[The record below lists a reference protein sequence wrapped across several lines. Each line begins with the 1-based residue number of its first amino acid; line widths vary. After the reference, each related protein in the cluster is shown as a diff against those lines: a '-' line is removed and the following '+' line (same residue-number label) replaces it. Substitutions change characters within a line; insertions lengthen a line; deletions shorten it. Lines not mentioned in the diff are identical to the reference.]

1 MKGFPTEQTPQIHIL
16 SILKP
21 TSNNYYSKISPRES
35 NAPTSNP
42 TTPDQELLED
52 TTTFY
57 SFCIS
62 SARKVVDT

>member
-1 MKGFPTEQTPQIHIL
+1 MTGFPTKQTPQIHIL

-21 TSNNYYSKISPRES
+21 TSNNCYSNISPRES

-52 TTTFY
+52 TFY

-62 SARKVVDT
+62 SARKVADT